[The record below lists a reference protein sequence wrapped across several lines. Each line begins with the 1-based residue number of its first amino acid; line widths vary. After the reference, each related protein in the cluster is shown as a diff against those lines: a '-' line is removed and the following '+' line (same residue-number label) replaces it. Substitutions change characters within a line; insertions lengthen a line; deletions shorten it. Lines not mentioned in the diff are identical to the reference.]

1 MMMSAQ
7 LVSILVMFI
16 SGIAVGAVIDCT
28 RTVLNEI
35 PSKIIGRFTYLVEW
49 IIWILLGICTFYY
62 LFLVK
67 GGQWRVVDPLAQI
80 AGIFAYEFIFQKIA
94 RFFGR
99 VIVTI
104 LIKPIFFIGRLVVRI
119 IRTIIHV
126 LLKGIAL
133 LVRPIYKLYK
143 KYLAKSFQKKK

>member
-28 RTVLNEI
+28 RTLLNEV
-35 PSKIIGRFTYLVEW
+35 PSKIMGRFTYLVEW
-49 IIWILLGICTFYY
+49 TIWVLLGICTFYF
-62 LFLVK
+62 LFVVK

-80 AGIFAYEFIFQKIA
+80 AGIFAYEFIFQRIA
-94 RFFGR
+94 RFLGR

-104 LIKPIFFIGRLVVRI
+104 LIKPIFFIVHLLVQIISSI
-119 IRTIIHV
+119 IRI